1 MNFDQDAASLAVA
14 ARYLVFLVHSLR
26 GAGRYELALSRPRI
40 KFDDLVAA
48 STARDARASDVAPTP
63 QTPRSRIL
71 LNLRSPQKDCNSTQ
85 LIVSHLQH
93 PKNKT
98 LNHTGHTYIAAFLD
112 HLSTLLKEGARASSR
127 IAPGFFDRSS
137 SPRSFF
143 REFFEG
149 SSSCLSRH
157 ALGDSGIRVHH
168 SHIATKC
175 SFSL

>member
-26 GAGRYELALSRPRI
+26 GAGRYELILSRPRI

-48 STARDARASDVAPTP
+48 STARDARASDVTPTP

-143 REFFEG
+143 VNSLKEAARASVVMPSAIQAYVFITHT
-149 SSSCLSRH
+149 L
-157 ALGDSGIRVHH
+157 
-168 SHIATKC
+168 KC
-175 SFSL
+175 AFSL